1 MPESPLVGSDGVVN
15 FAIECNGRAIDDA
28 VQVPILKVR
37 HALSQVASARIELM
51 GGNAPTQDWP
61 VADAA
66 TFAPGAAIRISA
78 GYGANAAE
86 TIFDGIVVR
95 LGMRID
101 ADGSS
106 RVIVECQ
113 HRAMALTVGRRN
125 RVFVDKTDS
134 QAIEELVAEHGLTA
148 TVETTSVR
156 HHELVQYGATD
167 WEFLCARAK
176 ANGLCVMTTDNGL
189 HVKRPDTTPT
199 PALSVTRGFDLM
211 AFRADMQAATAS
223 WADVRGQMTFIGCAK
238 AWPAEFIQLTGV
250 GQHCSGPVRI
260 TAVEHEISHGHW
272 TTKAEFDRP
281 ANPVAQHA
289 DVNAPSAHGTLSGI
303 GGLHVGVVNQLEPDP
318 TGEVRIQIRLSM
330 LEAAPG
336 SGGLLWARLAQWQ
349 AGAGFGAFFV
359 PEVGDEV
366 VVGFFNEDP
375 NHPVVLGSL
384 YSTKRQ
390 PPADRARASRFKSFT
405 TRSGHRF
412 EFDDED
418 KVVTLTTPAG
428 NRVVLSDKDQSVWLI
443 DENQNKLTL
452 DSSGIRLEAPK
463 DVRINAQGAI
473 TLEAVGAINLSS
485 KNDIKS
491 SGLNV
496 ACEAQAGFV
505 GKGNASAELSAA
517 GQTTVKG
524 AMVLIN

>member
-1 MPESPLVGSDGVVN
+1 MPESPLIGSDGAVN
-15 FAIECNGRAIDDA
+15 LAIQSNGRETDTAA
-28 VQVPILKVR
+28 QVLSVQVR
-37 HALSQVASARIELM
+37 HALGQVASARIELM
-51 GGNAPTQDWP
+51 DGDAPTQEWP
-61 VADAA
+61 VAEAA

-78 GYGANAAE
+78 GYGENAAE

-134 QAIEELVAEHGLTA
+134 QAIEDLVAEHGLSL
-148 TVETTSVR
+148 TVEATSVR
-156 HHELVQYGATD
+156 HPELVQYGATD
-167 WEFLCARAK
+167 WEFLCARAT

-189 HVKRPDTTPT
+189 HVKRSDATRT
-199 PALSVTRGFDLM
+199 PALSVTWGFDLM

-238 AWPAEFIQLTGV
+238 ALPADYIELAGV
-250 GQHCSGPVRI
+250 GQHCSGTVRI
-260 TAVEHEISHGHW
+260 TAFEHEISNRNW
-272 TTKAEFDRP
+272 TTKAEIDRP
-281 ANPVAQHA
+281 ANPVAERNK
-289 DVNAPSAHGTLSGI
+289 VNLPLTHGMLSGI
-303 GGLHVGVVNQLEPDP
+303 GGLHVGVVSQLEPDP
-318 TGEVRIQIRLSM
+318 TGEVRIQIRLPM
-330 LEAAPG
+330 LEAALG
-336 SGGLLWARLAQWQ
+336 SGGL
-349 AGAGFGAFFV
+349 
-359 PEVGDEV
+359 
-366 VVGFFNEDP
+366 
-375 NHPVVLGSL
+375 
-384 YSTKRQ
+384 YSAKRQ
-390 PPADRARASRFKSFT
+390 PPADMAAASRFKSFT

-418 KVVTLTTPAG
+418 KVVTLTTQAG
-428 NRVVLSDKDQSVWLI
+428 NRVVLSDKDKSIWLI
-443 DENQNKLTL
+443 DQNRNKLTL
-452 DSSGIRLEAPK
+452 DPSGIRLEAPK

-473 TLEAVGAINLSS
+473 TLEAVGAITLSS

-496 ACEAQAGFV
+496 ACEAQVGFI

-524 AMVLIN
+524 AMVMIN